1 MTGNHLYYGDN
12 LEILRNHIP
21 TASADLIYVD
31 PPFNSSLS
39 YSELFKNENGR
50 ENDAQ
55 IQAFEDTWHW
65 HRDAE
70 ATYSY
75 LIKRTTDN
83 ISRTVAAMRNFIGTN
98 QMMAYLVMMTVRLIE
113 LRRVLKQTGSLYL
126 HCDPTTSHY
135 LKVILDTIFGAENFR
150 SDITWRRR
158 STPNNVT
165 LNVEAVTD
173 TILYYVRSEK
183 AIFNTQYVPYSD
195 SYIKEFFRYV
205 DARGRR
211 YAVNS
216 LTNPSVRP
224 NLMYEYKGYPPPPTG
239 WICTREK
246 MQEYDRQGRLE
257 FPSNPD
263 GHIRLRYYLDDMPGT
278 PVTNLWDDLP
288 AVAEQYSERLDY
300 PTQKPLALLERIIS
314 ISSNPGGVVLDPFCG
329 CGTSIAAAQ
338 KLGRQWIGI
347 DVNSL
352 AIAVMKYRLED
363 MYPGITYRIEGE
375 PHDMDGAHDLA
386 NRDRYQFQWWALS
399 LIRAQPLGGRVGS
412 LTGKTSSDQ
421 GISGVIPFVDEA
433 SGESKYVL
441 VQAKPDRV
449 KSGDIRDLVG
459 KVERE
464 KAAIGV
470 FITLE
475 GPSHDM
481 LTEAATAGYYRSVGW
496 NKNFFRL
503 QILTIAD
510 LLKGHAGVDIP
521 PQPQPL

>member
-1 MTGNHLYYGDN
+1 
-12 LEILRNHIP
+12 
-21 TASADLIYVD
+21 
-31 PPFNSSLS
+31 
-39 YSELFKNENGR
+39 
-50 ENDAQ
+50 
-55 IQAFEDTWHW
+55 
-65 HRDAE
+65 
-70 ATYSY
+70 
-75 LIKRTTDN
+75 
-83 ISRTVAAMRNFIGTN
+83 
-98 QMMAYLVMMTVRLIE
+98 
-113 LRRVLKQTGSLYL
+113 
-126 HCDPTTSHY
+126 
-135 LKVILDTIFGAENFR
+135 
-150 SDITWRRR
+150 
-158 STPNNVT
+158 
-165 LNVEAVTD
+165 
-173 TILYYVRSEK
+173 
-183 AIFNTQYVPYSD
+183 
-195 SYIKEFFRYV
+195 
-205 DARGRR
+205 
-211 YAVNS
+211 
-216 LTNPSVRP
+216 
-224 NLMYEYKGYPPPPTG
+224 
-239 WICTREK
+239 
-246 MQEYDRQGRLE
+246 
-257 FPSNPD
+257 
-263 GHIRLRYYLDDMPGT
+263 MPGT

-352 AIAVMKYRLED
+352 AIAVTKYRLED

-386 NRDRYQFQWWALS
+386 NRDHYQFQWWALS

-441 VQAKPDRV
+441 VQAKPDHV

-496 NKNFFRL
+496 DKNFFRL
-503 QILTIAD
+503 QILTIDD

-521 PQPQPL
+521 PQPQTL